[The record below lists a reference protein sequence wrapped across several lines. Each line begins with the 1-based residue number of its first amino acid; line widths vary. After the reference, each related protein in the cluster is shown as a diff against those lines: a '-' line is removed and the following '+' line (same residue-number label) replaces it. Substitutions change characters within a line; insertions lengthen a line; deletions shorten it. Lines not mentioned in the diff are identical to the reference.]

1 LEWARIK
8 GGDKLDQLPH
18 LYYIPA
24 DITSV
29 KGEDFMEVYKLR
41 CEGRSTR
48 LYCGSCYSLMGVE
61 HPNYEGNVFLIFP
74 RHCKTDCDLS
84 VKLTAIICMID
95 YPADYDAPPEDEVPL
110 FYSRK
115 FKQEQK
121 RWSQIP
127 LVAAN
132 FKQRTKPRKGISFT
146 ELIEAVGPPKILNL
160 EKGERLI

>member
-1 LEWARIK
+1 
-8 GGDKLDQLPH
+8 
-18 LYYIPA
+18 
-24 DITSV
+24 
-29 KGEDFMEVYKLR
+29 M
-41 CEGRSTR
+41 
-48 LYCGSCYSLMGVE
+48 
-61 HPNYEGNVFLIFP
+61 FLIFP

-84 VKLTAIICMID
+84 VTLTAIICMID
-95 YPADYDAPPEDEVPL
+95 YPEDYVSPPEDEVPL

-127 LVAAN
+127 SVAAN

-160 EKGERLI
+160 EKGERLM